1 MQTFSIRW
9 FEKSS
14 VAFFVVPRLIGWA
27 RFHGRKY
34 VDKARMIAPFG
45 DYFFNTLVF
54 SEIVA
59 ADEFNLQAIF
69 LSQSLCVSPNL
80 FPKWFRPLGIVEDP
94 YTVGI
99 QETSHPRSIT
109 DTRNSPC
116 NDHPIKAGKRS
127 PYFACMTIS
136 EKFHQ
141 PSPQNQNI
149 FEETC
154 SHMAKP
160 A

>member
-1 MQTFSIRW
+1 
-9 FEKSS
+9 
-14 VAFFVVPRLIGWA
+14 
-27 RFHGRKY
+27 
-34 VDKARMIAPFG
+34 MIAPFG
-45 DYFFNTLVF
+45 DYFFDTFVF
-54 SEIVA
+54 SKVLA
-59 ADEFNLQAIF
+59 ADEFNRQAIF

-80 FPKWFRPLGIVEDP
+80 FPKGFCPLGIVENPD
-94 YTVGI
+94 TVSI
-99 QETSHPRSIT
+99 QETGHPRSIA

-141 PSPQNQNI
+141 PSPQNQSI

-154 SHMAKP
+154 SHMAK
-160 A
+160 AA